1 MIFRYYFYSEN
12 LLKLTSVKKSKNKNN
27 DDIMQQEVAVLFRE
41 TLQMLVLR
49 GDII

>member
-1 MIFRYYFYSEN
+1 MIFRYYFFSEN
-12 LLKLTSVKKSKNKNN
+12 LLKLTSVKKSKNKN